1 MGFVGQSSS
10 GELCN
15 LKARSQRW
23 RTLLEIWHILCVTYI
38 VSTWP
43 PPDLWLALCD
53 EEITYEPARK
63 HVVHRQTYQ
72 VGFRKDHRFGS
83 CSTAQLKRH
92 HCEYATGPIKLLRTL
107 RRMDNMYS
115 SALGWCLRSYPVVSK
130 CRRSGSEIWPNSMAP
145 VKIILAGFRRCLNVP
160 SWRSKSGVLHS
171 PGRNLSGNGKFSSP
185 DT

>member
-63 HVVHRQTYQ
+63 IH
-72 VGFRKDHRFGS
+72 GWNNLNLRKTD
-83 CSTAQLKRH
+83 
-92 HCEYATGPIKLLRTL
+92 LLRTTE
-107 RRMDNMYS
+107 NMSYT
-115 SALGWCLRSYPVVSK
+115 GKPIRSDSGRIIGSVHVPQRNSKGIIASMQQVRLSCCAHSGEWTICILPHWDGVSEAILSFLSVGGPVP
-130 CRRSGSEIWPNSMAP
+130 RYGPTPWHR
-145 VKIILAGFRRCLNVP
+145 
-160 SWRSKSGVLHS
+160 
-171 PGRNLSGNGKFSSP
+171 
-185 DT
+185 